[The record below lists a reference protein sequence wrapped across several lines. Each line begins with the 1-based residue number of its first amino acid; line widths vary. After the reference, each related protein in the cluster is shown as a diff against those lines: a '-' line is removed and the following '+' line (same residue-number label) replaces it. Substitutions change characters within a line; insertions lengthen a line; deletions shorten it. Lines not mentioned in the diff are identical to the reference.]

1 MGVTRTTVIIAI
13 KIKVEERNKVFGGT
27 VGSFYS
33 YFSVGGFQLGIRNC
47 IFMTGIS
54 VSDFDILV
62 ERVVFIVSISL
73 GLRFG
78 IGS

>member
-1 MGVTRTTVIIAI
+1 MGETRTTVIIAI
-13 KIKVEERNKVFGGT
+13 KIKVEERNKVFGET

-33 YFSVGGFQLGIRNC
+33 IFGWGFRLGIRNC

-54 VSDFDILV
+54 GSDFDISMKQV
-62 ERVVFIVSISL
+62 VVIVFISL
-73 GLRFG
+73 EVCFG